1 VAIGCQ
7 AGSTNQYQN
16 AVAIGFQAGSTNQ
29 GTSSI
34 AIGNYAGHT
43 NQPAN
48 SIVINALSTPYTMSP
63 ANASSLYIAPVRSD
77 AAAVNLSVL
86 MYNPTTSEV
95 IRGSTTTSAGNKTFV
110 IDHPVNPDK
119 YLVHA
124 CLEGPEAGV
133 YYRGKGAITNNVS
146 TTVPLPPYA
155 SFIARDFTVQL
166 SPIYDPNREYPNIQ
180 SSDIEN
186 NSFVVYG
193 ENCKFFWVVQGTR
206 NEIET
211 EPLKTDVEVKGDGPY
226 KYIHLS

>member
-1 VAIGCQ
+1 
-7 AGSTNQYQN
+7 
-16 AVAIGFQAGSTNQ
+16 
-29 GTSSI
+29 
-34 AIGNYAGHT
+34 
-43 NQPAN
+43 
-48 SIVINALSTPYTMSP
+48 MSP